1 MTHRLFAKSGKSSCA
16 FAKQPNRIIVSLALL
31 RCCQHRN
38 IALLALLECH
48 PRRNIALLALLQ
60 CRLRR
65 NIALLALLESNLAAI
80 SHYLRFCESCFVTS
94 WFFYTN
100 GNPCSLLMDDVL
112 DDVELFGA
120 ERLGIEH
127 AEVVLELGDAA
138 DTDDDG
144 SDFGTTQAPGEGHV
158 G

>member
-1 MTHRLFAKSGKSSCA
+1 MQKAES
-16 FAKQPNRIIVSLALL
+16 
-31 RCCQHRN
+31 
-38 IALLALLECH
+38 LLALSPNSLIVLLCYW
-48 PRRNIALLALLQ
+48 RYCVVVNI
-60 CRLRR
+60 
-65 NIALLALLESNLAAI
+65 AI
-80 SHYLRFCESCFVTS
+80 SHYLRFCNAIRIAILHYLRFCNAVRVAILHYLRFCNAVRVAKLHYLRFCESCSVTS
-94 WFFYTN
+94 WVFYTN

-144 SDFGTTQAPGEGHV
+144 SDFGTTQTPGEGHV

>member
-1 MTHRLFAKSGKSSCA
+1 MTHRLFAKAES
-16 FAKQPNRIIVSLALL
+16 
-31 RCCQHRN
+31 
-38 IALLALLECH
+38 LLAFSPNSLIVLLFYWHYCVVV
-48 PRRNIALLALLQ
+48 NI
-60 CRLRR
+60 
-65 NIALLALLESNLAAI
+65 AI
-80 SHYLRFCESCFVTS
+80 SHYLRFCYAIRVAILHYLRFCNAVRVAKLHYLRFCESCSVTS
-94 WFFYTN
+94 WFFCTN

-144 SDFGTTQAPGEGHV
+144 SDFGTT
-158 G
+158 

>member
-16 FAKQPNRIIVSLALL
+16 FAKQPNRIIVLLALL
-31 RCCQHRN
+31 RCCQH
-38 IALLALLECH
+38 C
-48 PRRNIALLALLQ
+48 NIALLALLQ
-60 CRLRR
+60 CHSHR

-80 SHYLRFCESCFVTS
+80 SHYLRFCNAVRVAKLHYLRFCESCSVTS
-94 WFFYTN
+94 WFFCTN

-127 AEVVLELGDAA
+127 AEVVFELGDAA

>member
-38 IALLALLECH
+38 IALLALLLCH
-48 PRRNIALLALLQ
+48 P
-60 CRLRR
+60 RR

-80 SHYLRFCESCFVTS
+80 SHYLRFCESCSVTS
-94 WFFYTN
+94 WFFCTN